1 MKNTAQSKGDIVTRN
16 MAKLLLNSLYG
27 KFASNYYDTS
37 TIICKLDEVSDI
49 EKLYDIISITETDS
63 NIVFLTYNTKPV
75 NGKMNNIPDELIR
88 KANHIHTMATEDK
101 NTNIALAA
109 TITSHARIILYNL
122 FLEVEKMGGTMI
134 YTDTDSI
141 FASLPESPFNKPFG
155 QFI

>member
-1 MKNTAQSKGDIVTRN
+1 
-16 MAKLLLNSLYG
+16 
-27 KFASNYYDTS
+27 
-37 TIICKLDEVSDI
+37 
-49 EKLYDIISITETDS
+49 
-63 NIVFLTYNTKPV
+63 
-75 NGKMNNIPDELIR
+75 MNNIPDELIR